1 MSSNIAINS
10 AIEATNDL
18 ALFSVCSQRKQSK
31 LLSVPPIRL
40 ELQPSPYPA
49 YNQQQLNMRRKIEI
63 LKYSGVH
70 QNTKTNSQS
79 KYQKWSQIVRGK
91 NNVSAS
97 LLKNG
102 TLDCSGDE
110 YIPTPTSSCDVPGPV
125 MILQYDDTVPLYNYA
140 TNINDYAIINETIT
154 DLWKTFPVDNTEFL
168 TNASIKAID
177 VSATLTPLY
186 IQPIVDQRTYDFVL
200 KTSVGIYITGI
211 TGETNVP
218 NTLSIVGMDVI
229 ICYNTVPVKVI
240 PVQTLGSF
248 NSLTFTASTTGQTF
262 SALLYVGDLI
272 TPTFSLAT
280 EPEYVYDIKIKFT
293 FKQSLGQ
300 GTSLTA
306 LGAYANLTSDKINV
320 STNCTI
326 TSIPY
331 ATNTIPF
338 TLTGS

>member
-10 AIEATNDL
+10 AIEAINDL

-31 LLSVPPIRL
+31 LLSAPPIRL

-63 LKYSGVH
+63 LKYSGIN

-79 KYQKWSQIVRGK
+79 KSQKWSQITRGK
-91 NNVSAS
+91 NTVSAS

-102 TLDCSGDE
+102 TFDCSGDE

-125 MILQYDDTVPLYNYA
+125 IILQYDDTVPLYNYA
-140 TNINDYAIINETIT
+140 TNINNYAIINETIT
-154 DLWKTFPVDNTEFL
+154 DLWKTFPVDNTAFL
-168 TNASIKAID
+168 TDTSIKAID
-177 VSATLTPLY
+177 VSASLTELY
-186 IQPIVDQRTYDFVL
+186 IQSIVDQHTYNFVL
-200 KTSVGIYITGI
+200 KTSVGIYVSGI

-229 ICYNTVPVKVI
+229 VCYNTVPVKVI
-240 PVQTLGSF
+240 PIQILNVF
-248 NSLTFTASTTGQTF
+248 NSLTFTTSTAGQNF

-272 TPTFSLAT
+272 TPSFNLVTD
-280 EPEYVYDIKIKFT
+280 PEYVYDIKIKFT
-293 FKQSLGQ
+293 FKQSLSQ

-331 ATNTIPF
+331 AANTIPF
-338 TLTGS
+338 TLIGS

>member
-1 MSSNIAINS
+1 MPSNIAINS
-10 AIEATNDL
+10 AIEATNAL
-18 ALFSVCSQRKQSK
+18 ALFSVCSQRKQAK
-31 LLSVPPIRL
+31 LLPVPPMRL

-49 YNQQQLNMRRKIEI
+49 HNQQQLNMRRKIEI
-63 LKYSGVH
+63 LKYSGIT
-70 QNTKTNSQS
+70 QNTKTNNQI
-79 KYQKWSQIVRGK
+79 KTQKWSQIVRGK

-97 LLKNG
+97 LLNNG
-102 TLDCSGDE
+102 IFDCSGDE
-110 YIPTPTSSCDVPGPV
+110 YIPTPTSSCDIPGPV
-125 MILQYDDTVPLYNYA
+125 IILQYDDTVPLYDIQ
-140 TNINDYAIINETIT
+140 TQQMFHAIINETIT
-154 DLWKTFPVDNTEFL
+154 DLWKTFPIDNTAFL
-168 TNASIKAID
+168 TDASIKAFD
-177 VSATLTPLY
+177 VSATLTLLY
-186 IQPIVDQRTYDFVL
+186 IQPIVDQHTYNFIL
-200 KTSVGIYITGI
+200 KTSVGIYVSGI

-229 ICYNTVPVKVI
+229 VCYNTVPVKVI

-248 NSLTFTASTTGQTF
+248 NNLTFTSSTAGQNF

-272 TPTFSLAT
+272 TPTFNLVT

-326 TSIPY
+326 ASSPY

-338 TLTGS
+338 TLTGL